1 MDTLGK
7 KEIRDLLDQAEDT
20 CVSIYMKT
28 DIRSPEGWEKS
39 RIRLKNL
46 LSGAATELKGIGIM
60 RTPEVEALLAP
71 AYQLI
76 ESGRFEKTNGNG
88 LALFLGKDFFRKYTV
103 AYAFDDFFEVGDRFY
118 IKPLLPA
125 LGPNGRFYLL
135 ALSQNEVQLYEGTSH
150 SIQRIELE
158 DMPTSLAEALKY
170 DDPERE
176 LQFHTGAAP
185 ADNQRAAMF
194 HGHAVEDDE
203 KEFIRQYFRQV
214 NKGLHKHLKDNDE
227 NVPLVLA
234 GVDYLFPIYYD
245 ANTYANL
252 LDGGVRGNP
261 EERPV
266 DELHQKAWELVQ
278 PFYKEERVEARQ
290 RYQDLAGTERTSDDL
305 AEIVRAAHFGRI
317 DTLFIKID
325 KNRWGHFDMETNQV
339 EIHEEPSKGD
349 AELFDLVAAQ
359 TIVHDGL
366 IIPIETDDYDE
377 NAPLTA
383 VFRY

>member
-7 KEIRDLLDQAEDT
+7 KEIRDLLGQAEDT

-46 LSGAATELKGIGIM
+46 LSGAETELNGIM
-60 RTPEVEALLAP
+60 RTPEVNALLAP

-88 LALFLGKDFFRKYTV
+88 LALFLGKGFFRKYN
-103 AYAFDDFFEVGDRFY
+103 AADAFDDFFMVGERFY
-118 IKPLLPA
+118 VKPLLPA

-135 ALSQNEVQLYEGTSH
+135 ALSQNEIQLFAGTRH
-150 SIQRIELE
+150 TIQQVEVESL
-158 DMPTSLAEALKY
+158 PTSLAEAMKF

-176 LQFHTGAAP
+176 LQYHTGSAP
-185 ADNQRAAMF
+185 AVNQRAAMF

-214 NKGLHKHLKDNDE
+214 NKGLHNYLKDNDKD
-227 NVPLVLA
+227 VPLVLA
-234 GVDYLFPIYYD
+234 GVEYLFSIYRD
-245 ANTYANL
+245 ANTYPNL
-252 LDGGVRGNP
+252 LDGGIPGNP
-261 EERPV
+261 EERSQA
-266 DELHQKAWELVQ
+266 ELQQKAWELVQ
-278 PFYKEERVEARQ
+278 PFYDEVEVEARQ
-290 RYQDLAGTERTSDDL
+290 RYQDLAGTDRTSDDL
-305 AEIVRAAHFGRI
+305 AEIVRAAHHGRI

-359 TIVHDGL
+359 TIAHDGL